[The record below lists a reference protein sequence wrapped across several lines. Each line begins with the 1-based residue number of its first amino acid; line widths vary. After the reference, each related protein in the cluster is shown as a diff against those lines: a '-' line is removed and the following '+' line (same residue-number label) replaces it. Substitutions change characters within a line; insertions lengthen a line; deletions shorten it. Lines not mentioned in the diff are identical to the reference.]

1 MKVTCISRSE
11 WDDYYSVQQS
21 GTINMWQHP
30 NIQKFAPPGNY
41 AAALKHF
48 EEDGR
53 DDFLVIKKEEK

>member
-1 MKVTCISRSE
+1 MKVTEISRAE
-11 WDDYYSVQQS
+11 WDDYYCTQQS

-48 EEDGR
+48 EEDGS
-53 DDFLVIKKEEK
+53 DDLLVIATEDK